1 MNYQAAKNNGWI
13 KWGAMAACL
22 CLVIVGIMIYAGKS
36 LRSSATQYGVTA
48 EVVEVLEDGQYKV
61 KVTGEDENFDIG
73 DIVIINYAYTSD
85 ETERMPLKT
94 GDVIAITYPTF
105 EKTDT
110 LFEITSGQIEIVL
123 EQ

>member
-1 MNYQAAKNNGWI
+1 MNHQAENKKGWI

-22 CLVIVGIMIYAGKS
+22 CLVIAGIIIYASKS
-36 LRSSATQYGVTA
+36 PGSSATQYGVTA
-48 EVVEVLEDGQYKV
+48 EIVEVLEDGQYKV

-85 ETERMPLKT
+85 GTGRTPLKT
-94 GDVIAITYPTF
+94 GEVITITYPTF

-110 LFEITSGQIEIVL
+110 LFEITPGQIEIVL

>member
-1 MNYQAAKNNGWI
+1 MNHQTAKNNGWI
-13 KWGAMAACL
+13 KWGTMVACL
-22 CLVIVGIMIYAGKS
+22 CLMAVGIFLYISKAP
-36 LRSSATQYGVTA
+36 SSGATQYGVTA

-85 ETERMPLKT
+85 GTGRTPLKT

-110 LFEITSGQIEIVL
+110 LFAITSGQIEIVMD
-123 EQ
+123 Q

>member
-1 MNYQAAKNNGWI
+1 MNHQAAKNNGWI

-73 DIVIINYAYTSD
+73 DIVIINYAYPSD
-85 ETERMPLKT
+85 GAERAPLKT

-110 LFEITSGQIEIVL
+110 LYEITSGQIEIVL